1 MSGVR
6 LCTCNNLKTLLK
18 GEGQGRAA
26 KCPQASVLNSHPQR
40 VSLKE
45 VSSKFISCSAFSW
58 SLTQAEQQVKL
69 RTLVHG
75 PMETVLFNNQVGK
88 T

>member
-1 MSGVR
+1 MPPGLNVEFSSS
-6 LCTCNNLKTLLK
+6 KSLL
-18 GEGQGRAA
+18 E
-26 KCPQASVLNSHPQR
+26 
-40 VSLKE
+40 E

-75 PMETVLFNNQVGK
+75 PVETVLFNNQVGK